1 VEGERIAGAER
12 TAGARMVGDERTAGV
27 ERKDGDEPIRG
38 VDRIAGDG
46 VDVIRGVDRVADD
59 GVDVNRGVDRVAGDG
74 VDVIRGVD
82 RIAGA
87 GERIVGD
94 DDHDGVDVIRGVDR
108 IAGDGDDGRAE
119 TVGVE
124 RGPTIAEG
132 ERNDSGRG
140 AALYGGRGEL
150 LGEARSADD
159 AALGSL
165 SAGPERT
172 AGSRAAESASRGM
185 DAAVAG
191 CRTSAFDG
199 AVAAGA
205 TERQCAGGAAPAATA
220 VRGTANACARAMP

>member
-1 VEGERIAGAER
+1 MEGERIAGAER

-38 VDRIAGDG
+38 VDRIAG
-46 VDVIRGVDRVADD
+46 
-59 GVDVNRGVDRVAGDG
+59 
-74 VDVIRGVD
+74 
-82 RIAGA
+82 
-87 GERIVGD
+87 
-94 DDHDGVDVIRGVDR
+94 DGVDVIRGVDR